1 MSRFQI
7 LFAGNIGHPA
17 NCGPVGGGGGGG
29 GAGVAVGAGREA
41 VGWGLAVGVALMEGD
56 AEALAE
62 GDWRAGDAMAMR
74 SLDRPLVSGDPAARS
89 TSSPEPAIVRIN
101 AMTAAHWRRRMSEAY
116 GGTAAVIRL

>member
-1 MSRFQI
+1 MAYGYPEGGAPKPGWRLPAPMLAIHCALRGWTGSAEMSRFQI

-17 NCGPVGGGGGGG
+17 NCGPAGGGGGGG

-41 VGWGLAVGVALMEGD
+41 VGWGLAVGVALMVGD

-74 SLDRPLVSGDPAARS
+74 SLDRP
-89 TSSPEPAIVRIN
+89 
-101 AMTAAHWRRRMSEAY
+101 
-116 GGTAAVIRL
+116 